1 MKLEGVAPEMIKHH
15 HTLAYHYRVEVDL
28 SAQVAPDHRPDFET
42 FVGVPAV
49 ATFRTVRLHDHC
61 GIHARV
67 DNLTATV
74 EEGTLV
80 LSLTAFIHAPAHR
93 QHHAVLGDVEI
104 AWMVDTAQPPA
115 VA

>member
-1 MKLEGVAPEMIKHH
+1 VAPEVITH

-28 SAQVAPDHRPDFET
+28 SDQVAPDHRPDFET

-49 ATFRTVRLHDHC
+49 ATFKTVRLHDHC
-61 GIHARV
+61 RMHARV

-80 LSLTAFIHAPAHR
+80 LSLTAFIAAPAHR

-104 AWMVDTAQPPA
+104 AWMVDTAQPPT